1 MKFEK
6 FISRVD
12 EILIAKILGR
22 DTIKTLEILNSDN
35 TRISIL
41 QKVLLDIYAPQE
53 LLEDKT
59 LRNELIDL
67 LKTSEAIELLLKL
80 NDASAEINIYDK
92 LKNKFK
98 SKSELKVLFE
108 YFELEFIETETKEGL
123 ISLEKNKPQYPL
135 FKHQREAIKE
145 LKNKIN
151 RNGNK
156 VLLHMPTGSGKT
168 RTAMDFICQHLRNN
182 EPTTVIWLAHT
193 EELCEQAY
201 QEFNLAW
208 NSLGNREIEA
218 IRYWGNSQIDLKI
231 IKDGFIVC
239 GLSKL
244 YSLLTQDSSTISI
257 IAQKCSLVI
266 MDEAHMAIA
275 PTFKLNLNTLI
286 SFGASLIGLSAT
298 PGRTYNDPYRDIELA
313 NFFNKQ
319 KVTLKVEGFNN
330 PVDYLIDQ
338 GYLAKIKNKNLL
350 YESGIKLSN
359 NDIEYLNNNFVLPD
373 HFLKKLSNDQK
384 RNILIIQ
391 KIEEL
396 FKTHKR
402 IIVFAL
408 SVEHSNL
415 IATCLKA
422 RGVNAF
428 SLTGQTGSVRRK
440 ELINKF
446 KSTDAESMILC
457 NYGILTTGFDA
468 PNTSCAVITRPT
480 DSLVLYSQ
488 MVGRAI
494 RGINAGGN
502 IEAEIVTVIDT
513 QLPGFDK
520 ISNAFFN
527 WEDVWN

>member
-1 MKFEK
+1 MKFDK

-12 EILIAKILGR
+12 EILITKILGR
-22 DTIKTLEILNSDN
+22 ESIRILEILNTDN

-41 QKVLLDIYAPQE
+41 QKVILELYSPQE
-53 LLEDKT
+53 LLIEKV
-59 LRNELIDL
+59 LRDELIDL
-67 LKTSEAIELLLKL
+67 LKVNEAIELLSKL
-80 NDASAEINIYDK
+80 DESYENIDIYAK
-92 LKNKFK
+92 LKSKFK
-98 SKSELKVLFE
+98 IQNELKIIFE
-108 YFELEFIETETKEGL
+108 YFELDVAEAEMKVEKS
-123 ISLEKNKPQYPL
+123 SLEVIKPKYQL

-145 LKNKIN
+145 LKIKIN
-151 RNGNK
+151 SNGKK

-168 RTAMDFICQHLRNN
+168 RTAIDFTCSHLRQN
-182 EPTTVIWLAHT
+182 EPTTTIWLAHT
-193 EELCEQAY
+193 EELCEQAF
-201 QEFNLAW
+201 QEFSSAW
-208 NSLGNREIEA
+208 DILGNREIEVV
-218 IRYWGNSQIDLKI
+218 RYWGNSQIDLKT

-350 YESGIKLSN
+350 YESGIKLTN
-359 NDIEYLNNNFVLPD
+359 NDLEYLNNNFVLPD

-396 FKTHKR
+396 FKAHKR

-422 RGVNAF
+422 SGVNAF
-428 SLTGQTGSVRRK
+428 SLTGQTSSARRK

-446 KSTDAESMILC
+446 KGTEETSMILC

-468 PNTSCAVITRPT
+468 PSTSCAVITRPT

-502 IEAEIVTVIDT
+502 TEAEIVTVIDT